1 MNSFSC
7 FKLKA
12 WTFCSF
18 FERMTENI
26 NSILG
31 QVLRIC
37 KNFCL
42 LPIIINIFFCLCR
55 CSCIFF
61 KKMFCHFAVT
71 NNLIAR
77 TANLVIYLLH
87 FASPFSTITIQRFS
101 LKHASQTYGLK
112 ASFCSTLAVYNA
124 SHCLAYV
131 THRGVALSCR
141 RCSVLAA
148 V

>member
-1 MNSFSC
+1 MQNQNKMTTQMNSFSC

-101 LKHASQTYGLK
+101 FKACQPNVRPQGLLLLY
-112 ASFCSTLAVYNA
+112 T
-124 SHCLAYV
+124 
-131 THRGVALSCR
+131 RGL
-141 RCSVLAA
+141 
-148 V
+148 